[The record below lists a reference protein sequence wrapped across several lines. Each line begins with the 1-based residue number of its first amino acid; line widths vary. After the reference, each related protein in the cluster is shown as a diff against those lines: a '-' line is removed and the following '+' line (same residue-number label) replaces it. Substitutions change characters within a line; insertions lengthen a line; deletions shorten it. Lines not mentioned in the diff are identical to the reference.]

1 MGLISAMVATGH
13 ASTRALVLGAAS
25 QLTRRRDHVGRKVAR
40 VGMGKAA
47 NEVGFSLVELMVA
60 ITLGLMIMVVIS
72 EAFVSS
78 SRARRETDQASR
90 QIENG
95 RYAMQVLG
103 DDLQLA
109 GYYSEFD
116 PWPLPTPAA
125 KPDPC
130 ATDVPSLKAA
140 IPLHVQGYDKPSAA
154 AIALLTCL
162 SDVRAGTDIV
172 LIRRVSSCVAGSS
185 GCEAFSV
192 GVPYFQAALCASAT
206 ELDSAITSDYFS
218 MDTTVAGLTKHK
230 KDCATA
236 ADYRRYYTN
245 IYFVANNDRTS
256 DGIPTLKRAELGAGA
271 FSIVP
276 LVEGIENLQIEYGL
290 DTSAV
295 PDGAPDVF
303 TADPDGYT
311 GAGAAGVAGNWRN
324 VVATRVT
331 VLARNTETT
340 PAFTDTKTYT
350 LGLNA
355 DGTPN
360 TFSPGG
366 SALPFKRHIFTA
378 EVRLTNPSQRGT
390 TP

>member
-1 MGLISAMVATGH
+1 MGPPSAMVAIAGH
-13 ASTRALVLGAAS
+13 
-25 QLTRRRDHVGRKVAR
+25 
-40 VGMGKAA
+40 AA
-47 NEVGFSLVELMVA
+47 NEGGFSLVELMVA
-60 ITLGLMIMVVIS
+60 VVLGLMIMVVIS

-78 SRARRETDQASR
+78 SHARRETDQASR
-90 QIENG
+90 QVENG

-109 GYYSEFD
+109 GYYAEFD
-116 PWPLPTPAA
+116 PWPLPTPAS

-140 IPLHVQGYDKPSAA
+140 MPLHVQGYDNPSAA
-154 AIALLTCL
+154 TIATLTCV

-172 LIRRVSSCVAGSS
+172 VVRRTSSCVAGAS
-185 GCEAFSV
+185 GCDAFTA
-192 GVPYFQAALCASAT
+192 GVPYFQASLCASAS
-206 ELDSAITSDYFS
+206 ELDSAITTDYFA
-218 MDTTVAGLTKHK
+218 MATTTTGLIKHK
-230 KDCATA
+230 KDCVTA
-236 ADYRRYYTN
+236 ADYHRYYTD
-245 IYFVANNDRTS
+245 IYFVANNDNAS

-271 FSIVP
+271 FTIVP

-311 GAGAAGVAGNWRN
+311 GAGSAGAMGNWRN
-324 VVATRVT
+324 VVATKVS

-340 PAFTDTKTYT
+340 VGFTDTKTYI

-355 DGTPN
+355 DGTSN
-360 TFSPGG
+360 TFSPTG
-366 SALPFKRHIFTA
+366 SARAYKRHIFTA
-378 EVRLTNPSQRGT
+378 EVRLANPSQRGV